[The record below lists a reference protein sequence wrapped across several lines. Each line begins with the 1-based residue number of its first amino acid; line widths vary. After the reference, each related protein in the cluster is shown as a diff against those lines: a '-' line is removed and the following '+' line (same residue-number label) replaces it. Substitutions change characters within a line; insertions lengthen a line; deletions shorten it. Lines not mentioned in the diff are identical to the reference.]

1 MITEGPW
8 DDPAYLEGPCD
19 DSVIVRE
26 AERGVTAEQ
35 KVMESR
41 MGSEVGGRDR
51 KPGIQDARR
60 WERQGHGFSQ

>member
-1 MITEGPW
+1 MVAVITEGPW

-35 KVMESR
+35 KVMETE
-41 MGSEVGGRDR
+41 ME
-51 KPGIQDARR
+51 
-60 WERQGHGFSQ
+60 